1 MNSDSIKK
9 LTYTV
14 NTFILFLVLGLM
26 LFFFLCKATFLVY
39 FSIPTIFVYLL
50 GFLLIYKDRLNIY
63 LRLVYIWITLYMSIC
78 TICLGYNYGFHLY
91 SLSMIPIIY
100 YTNYMAY
107 KMGSRKV
114 RTALFTLMIIAC
126 YLTCTIYVSFKGPV
140 YNENNIFAGVF
151 WISNSVIVFCFLI
164 YYTRTLIRNIIDS
177 EEKLKEMSYTDRL
190 TGLYNRHYMME
201 KLKDLSERNEN
212 DVVAMIDLDDFKKIN
227 DIHGHNAGDYVLKK
241 TAELM
246 KETCSESTISRWGGE
261 EFLILFKENTD
272 INEILEK
279 LRLAV
284 DSYNYIYDGEKIKVS
299 VTIGFARR
307 ENITSIDKW
316 IQEADDKLYIG
327 KKSGK
332 NIVVK

>member
-1 MNSDSIKK
+1 
-9 LTYTV
+9 
-14 NTFILFLVLGLM
+14 
-26 LFFFLCKATFLVY
+26 
-39 FSIPTIFVYLL
+39 
-50 GFLLIYKDRLNIY
+50 
-63 LRLVYIWITLYMSIC
+63 
-78 TICLGYNYGFHLY
+78 
-91 SLSMIPIIY
+91 
-100 YTNYMAY
+100 
-107 KMGSRKV
+107 
-114 RTALFTLMIIAC
+114 
-126 YLTCTIYVSFKGPV
+126 
-140 YNENNIFAGVF
+140 
-151 WISNSVIVFCFLI
+151 
-164 YYTRTLIRNIIDS
+164 
-177 EEKLKEMSYTDRL
+177 
-190 TGLYNRHYMME
+190 MME
-201 KLKDLSERNEN
+201 KLKDISERNEN

-261 EFLILFKENTD
+261 EFLILFNENTD

-299 VTIGFARR
+299 VTIGYARR

>member
-1 MNSDSIKK
+1 
-9 LTYTV
+9 
-14 NTFILFLVLGLM
+14 
-26 LFFFLCKATFLVY
+26 
-39 FSIPTIFVYLL
+39 
-50 GFLLIYKDRLNIY
+50 
-63 LRLVYIWITLYMSIC
+63 
-78 TICLGYNYGFHLY
+78 
-91 SLSMIPIIY
+91 
-100 YTNYMAY
+100 
-107 KMGSRKV
+107 
-114 RTALFTLMIIAC
+114 
-126 YLTCTIYVSFKGPV
+126 
-140 YNENNIFAGVF
+140 
-151 WISNSVIVFCFLI
+151 
-164 YYTRTLIRNIIDS
+164 
-177 EEKLKEMSYTDRL
+177 
-190 TGLYNRHYMME
+190 MME
-201 KLKDLSERNEN
+201 KLKDLSEINEN

-261 EFLILFKENTD
+261 EFLILFNENTD

-307 ENITSIDKW
+307 ENINSIDKW

>member
-1 MNSDSIKK
+1 M
-9 LTYTV
+9 T
-14 NTFILFLVLGLM
+14 
-26 LFFFLCKATFLVY
+26 
-39 FSIPTIFVYLL
+39 
-50 GFLLIYKDRLNIY
+50 
-63 LRLVYIWITLYMSIC
+63 
-78 TICLGYNYGFHLY
+78 
-91 SLSMIPIIY
+91 
-100 YTNYMAY
+100 
-107 KMGSRKV
+107 
-114 RTALFTLMIIAC
+114 
-126 YLTCTIYVSFKGPV
+126 
-140 YNENNIFAGVF
+140 
-151 WISNSVIVFCFLI
+151 
-164 YYTRTLIRNIIDS
+164 
-177 EEKLKEMSYTDRL
+177 
-190 TGLYNRHYMME
+190 E
-201 KLKDLSERNEN
+201 KLKDISERNEN

-261 EFLILFKENTD
+261 EFLILFNENTD

>member
-1 MNSDSIKK
+1 
-9 LTYTV
+9 
-14 NTFILFLVLGLM
+14 
-26 LFFFLCKATFLVY
+26 
-39 FSIPTIFVYLL
+39 
-50 GFLLIYKDRLNIY
+50 
-63 LRLVYIWITLYMSIC
+63 
-78 TICLGYNYGFHLY
+78 
-91 SLSMIPIIY
+91 
-100 YTNYMAY
+100 
-107 KMGSRKV
+107 
-114 RTALFTLMIIAC
+114 
-126 YLTCTIYVSFKGPV
+126 
-140 YNENNIFAGVF
+140 
-151 WISNSVIVFCFLI
+151 
-164 YYTRTLIRNIIDS
+164 
-177 EEKLKEMSYTDRL
+177 
-190 TGLYNRHYMME
+190 MME

-261 EFLILFKENTD
+261 EFLILFNENTD

-307 ENITSIDKW
+307 ENINSIDKW